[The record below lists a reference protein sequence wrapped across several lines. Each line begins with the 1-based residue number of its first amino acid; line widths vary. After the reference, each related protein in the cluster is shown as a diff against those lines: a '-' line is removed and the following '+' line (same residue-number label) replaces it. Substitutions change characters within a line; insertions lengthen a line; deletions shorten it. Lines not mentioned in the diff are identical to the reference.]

1 MSTTRKQR
9 VDRPKSRRG
18 KGVLDARLDLALA
31 ETFPASDPI
40 AIGGATSTEPPAR
53 PVDRMSPLL
62 DLDAM
67 NAAQRG

>member
-1 MSTTRKQR
+1 
-9 VDRPKSRRG
+9 
-18 KGVLDARLDLALA
+18 VLDARLDLALA

-53 PVDRMSPLL
+53 PVDRMSPRL
-62 DLDAM
+62 DLDAV